1 MVLGIKNLLLTT
13 GSQPRYQHLQ
23 CLFINSYSLSI
34 SYVLG
39 PLLGA
44 ADAVVNNGKSPA
56 IGKPSLVVSK
66 AYETGNSLEV
76 QWLRRHTFISEG
88 TGSIPGWRTKILK
101 AMQCSQKK
109 KKKACETD
117 QKQNHRTSCT
127 DWRVYSGLIV
137 KLCALA
143 ACLRQPI
150 VLMWWTWSPWFSK
163 FIPGSSHLIRK
174 QLSLYYLH
182 FLKNALNKYN

>member
-1 MVLGIKNLLLTT
+1 M
-13 GSQPRYQHLQ
+13 
-23 CLFINSYSLSI
+23 
-34 SYVLG
+34 LG

-101 AMQCSQKK
+101 AMQCSQKNE
-109 KKKACETD
+109 KKKAEEYTFFSSAHGTFSRIGHVLGY
-117 QKQNHRTSCT
+117 KTS
-127 DWRVYSGLIV
+127 
-137 KLCALA
+137 
-143 ACLRQPI
+143 
-150 VLMWWTWSPWFSK
+150 
-163 FIPGSSHLIRK
+163 
-174 QLSLYYLH
+174 
-182 FLKNALNKYN
+182 LNKFEKTEISSIFFIIMV